1 MIFPQAVQSFL
12 QYCEFERALS
22 PNTLIAYADD
32 LKHFGNFAGGT
43 LGPDF
48 TPLQVDKLLIRDFIA
63 SLRKRGL
70 RVATIQRRVNCLR
83 SFWAFLIDCGIETRD
98 SPLDGLRL
106 PRKEHRVAAF
116 LGEQE
121 MLSMLAG
128 ASEQARSWCAVRDHA
143 VLATLLFAGVRRT
156 ELLNL
161 CLADVRLEEGLI
173 IVRQGK
179 GRRSRVVPIA
189 AELGAI
195 LRGWLEVRP
204 QRGHDRLFCNQMGG
218 PLGRHALYH
227 LFRKAKAQSG
237 IERPEVSV
245 HTLRHSFACAL
256 LKGGTNVV
264 AIQQL
269 LGHASLETTSIY
281 LHVSGEELR
290 EAVATHVLCGR
301 G

>member
-1 MIFPQAVQSFL
+1 MTFRQAVQSFL
-12 QYCEFERALS
+12 QYCELERALS

-32 LKHFGNFAGGT
+32 LKHFRRFAT
-43 LGPDF
+43 ESLDPDF
-48 TPLQVDKLLIRDFIA
+48 TPLQVDKLLIRGFIA
-63 SLRKRGL
+63 SLRERGL
-70 RVATIQRRVNCLR
+70 RIATIQRRVNCLR
-83 SFWAFLIDCGIETRD
+83 SFWSFLIDCGVETRE

-121 MLSMLAG
+121 MLSMLAA
-128 ASEQARSWCAVRDHA
+128 ASDQPLKWCGIRDHA
-143 VLATLLFAGVRRT
+143 VLATLLFSGVRRT

-161 CLADVRLEEGLI
+161 RLPDVRLEERI
-173 IVRQGK
+173 IVVRQGK

-189 AELGAI
+189 PELGDI
-195 LRGWLEVRP
+195 LQGWLAVRP
-204 QRGHDRLFCNQMGG
+204 ACQHDYFFSNQMRGR
-218 PLGRHALYH
+218 LGRHALYH
-227 LFRKAKAQSG
+227 LFRKAKTRAG
-237 IERPEVSV
+237 LDRPEVSV

-290 EAVATHVLCGR
+290 EAVSSHVLCGR
-301 G
+301 

>member
-1 MIFPQAVQSFL
+1 MTFRQAVQSFL
-12 QYCEFERALS
+12 QYCELERALS

-32 LKHFGNFAGGT
+32 LKHFRLFAADS

-48 TPLQVDKLLIRDFIA
+48 CPTQVDKLLIRSFIA
-63 SLRKRGL
+63 SLRERGL
-70 RVATIQRRVNCLR
+70 RIATIQRRVNCLR
-83 SFWAFLIDCGIETRD
+83 SFWSFLIDCGVETRE
-98 SPLDGLRL
+98 SPLEGLRL

-116 LGEQE
+116 LGEAE
-121 MLSMLAG
+121 MLSMLTG
-128 ASEQARSWCAVRDHA
+128 AADQRLKWCGIRDHA
-143 VLATLLFAGVRRT
+143 VLATLLFSGVRRT

-161 CLADVRLEEGLI
+161 HLPDVRLDEGI
-173 IVRQGK
+173 FVVRQGK

-189 AELGAI
+189 PELAGI
-195 LRGWLEVRP
+195 LQGWLAVRP
-204 QRGHDRLFCNQMGG
+204 TCRHDYLFCNQMRGRM
-218 PLGRHALYH
+218 GRHAMYH

-237 IERPEVSV
+237 IERAEVTV

-290 EAVATHVLCGR
+290 EAVSSHVLCGK
-301 G
+301 